1 MEIINKGF
9 LNFNEQYNKK
19 TDKFMTASMSFSNGK
34 DEQGNWVNGYINVV
48 AFGDN
53 IAKLEASVGK
63 IVEVKGRYSHEKADK
78 KGVYPKI
85 VITDI
90 IDFWTDVETN
100 QFGDS
105 NPFGNS
111 NPMDISDDMLPF

>member
-1 MEIINKGF
+1 MEIINKGWI
-9 LNFNEQYNKK
+9 NFNEQYNKK
-19 TDKFMTASMSFSNGK
+19 TDKFMSASMSFSNGK

-53 IAKLEASVGK
+53 IAKLEASIGK
-63 IVEVKGRYSHEKADK
+63 IVEVKGRYRHEKADK

-85 VITDI
+85 VITDVT
-90 IDFWTDVETN
+90 DFWTEVETN

>member
-19 TDKFMTASMSFSNGK
+19 TDKFMSASMSFSNGK

-53 IAKLEASVGK
+53 IAKLEASVGNL
-63 IVEVKGRYSHEKADK
+63 VEIKGRYSHKKADG
-78 KGVYPKI
+78 KGVYPQI
-85 VITDI
+85 VITD
-90 IDFWTDVETN
+90 FLTDVETN
-100 QFGDS
+100 S
-105 NPFGNS
+105 FGNQS
-111 NPMDISDDMLPF
+111 VEISDLDMPF

>member
-1 MEIINKGF
+1 MEIINKGYI
-9 LNFNEQYNKK
+9 NFNEKYNKK
-19 TDKFMTASMSFSNGK
+19 TDKFMSASMSFSNGK

-48 AFGDN
+48 AFGEN
-53 IAKLEASVGK
+53 IAELEGSIGKL
-63 IVEVKGRYSHEKADK
+63 VEVKGRYSHEKADK

-85 VITDI
+85 VITDVT
-90 IDFWTDVETN
+90 DFWTEVETN

>member
-53 IAKLEASVGK
+53 IAKLEASIGNL
-63 IVEVKGRYSHEKADK
+63 VEVKGRYSHKKADG
-78 KGVYPKI
+78 KGVYPQI
-85 VITDI
+85 AITD
-90 IDFWTDVETN
+90 FLTEVE
-100 QFGDS
+100 S
-105 NPFGNS
+105 SPFGNQS
-111 NPMDISDDMLPF
+111 VEISDLDMPF